1 MEENKQVVAEWKA
14 TNQERLTEIKSFNP
28 ELYSAINLA
37 LNYLNKSLTG
47 EELPKEVEEV
57 KVQPTQQ
64 EGFWRIMTEKE
75 LINKYGTIEKAA
87 YDIGWNA
94 KGEMDWMYGMPVK
107 DLIKDDLTEEQIEY
121 ELKDVIETDPLK
133 DKNNK
138 SWFIFRGFTIF
149 DTSNVKPKVNEAQTQ
164 LSGWRIKTKEEIK
177 KENLDYLGISD
188 KVWEEIYGKPIE
200 DLYVSQSQVNDA
212 ISLIKA
218 NLRPP
223 ALTKGIASSYTLL
236 PKYFSSLKLSTTIPN
251 LVYRFKTLDEMRNE
265 GLGTAGG
272 AYYGVNEETI
282 KKYAGKSLDELYDD
296 GYLGGNTIKE
306 VIENI
311 NNKENIY
318 IAGYKFPIDYF
329 TDQPLTAEATSGFKL
344 SVETIPATLKRDYRF
359 IANTGNR
366 KAPSQSAGNLY
377 SRYANLPAAKAE
389 LFNTFFK
396 GNDGTW
402 WKLKQVG
409 TEWRWEKSSPQPS
422 QTSTSEKNIDQM
434 IKEASQKYMYNRSIS
449 NLPPYLKQLA
459 INNQIEERGVVNEK
473 AMVTVGFSW
482 SKTKEGPDFWQ
493 DVAIGEFLSQRVLDV
508 IGSKEKLFEMPPKQ
522 SAEQPKTETKQE
534 WEPQD
539 LVGKT
544 LLFTSSGKKYRVE
557 KFTRNNPKNKEY
569 KLRDLTSP
577 NTPEVTY
584 QISMSII
591 KTWLDGNVSKG
602 ARIIEETPTGS
613 DYSTW
618 TQIQLNQKR
627 REISDAL
634 IAFEEDDPEYKEL
647 KDQLDIIDT
656 FID

>member
-1 MEENKQVVAEWKA
+1 MEENKQVVVEWKA

-47 EELPKEVEEV
+47 EELPQEVEEV
-57 KVQPTQQ
+57 KVQPAKQ
-64 EGFWRIMTEKE
+64 EGFWRVITEKE
-75 LINKYGTIEKAA
+75 FKDKYSNVK
-87 YDIGWNA
+87 DVDGWNTN
-94 KGEMDWMYGMPVK
+94 GGMDWMFGISVK
-107 DLIKDDLTEEQIEY
+107 DLIKDDLTEEEIGY
-121 ELKDVIETDPLK
+121 KIKDGSDFSLETNPSK

-138 SWFIFRGFTIF
+138 SWFIFPEFIIF
-149 DTSNVKPKVNEAQTQ
+149 DTSNVKPKVNEPQTQ
-164 LSGWRIKTKEEIK
+164 LSGWRIKTKEEFK
-177 KENLDYLGISD
+177 KENLGYAGIQD

-200 DLYVSQSQVNDA
+200 DLYASKSQINDA
-212 ISLIKA
+212 IILIKA
-218 NLRPP
+218 NLRPQP
-223 ALTKGIASSYTLL
+223 FTKGIAASYTLS
-236 PKYFSSLKLSTTIPN
+236 PKYFSYLTQSTTIPN
-251 LVYRFKTLDEMRNE
+251 LVYRFKTLDEMRDE

-318 IAGYKFPIDYF
+318 IAGYKFPIAYF
-329 TDQPLTAEATSGFKL
+329 TDKPLTAEATSEFKL
-344 SVETIPATLKRDYRF
+344 SIETIPSTLKRDYTF
-359 IANTGNR
+359 STNKGDR

-396 GNDGTW
+396 GNDGAW
-402 WKLKQVG
+402 WKLKQVR

-422 QTSTSEKNIDQM
+422 QTSTIV
-434 IKEASQKYMYNRSIS
+434 A
-449 NLPPYLKQLA
+449 
-459 INNQIEERGVVNEK
+459 
-473 AMVTVGFSW
+473 T
-482 SKTKEGPDFWQ
+482 KTQE
-493 DVAIGEFLSQRVLDV
+493 
-508 IGSKEKLFEMPPKQ
+508 
-522 SAEQPKTETKQE
+522 TETKQE
-534 WEPQD
+534 WTPKD
-539 LVGKT
+539 LVGKI

-557 KFTRNNPKNKEY
+557 KFTRNNPKNKEF
-569 KLRDLTSP
+569 KLLDLTSP
-577 NTPEVTY
+577 TTPEVTY

-602 ARIIEETPTGS
+602 ARIIEETPTGTN
-613 DYSTW
+613 YSTW